1 MIRILVAEDH
11 AAMRA
16 TVVGTLEVE
25 YQVVRAVG
33 DGQEMLDAESECQA
47 DIVILD
53 ISMPTLNG
61 IEAAHRLK
69 QRGSKAKIIFLTVH
83 DEPEFLKAAL
93 DTGASGYVIKSRMAS
108 DLRPAVREAMYG
120 RRFISPSLTM
130 LPGESSR

>member
-1 MIRILVAEDH
+1 MVRLLVAEDH

-16 TVVGTLEVE
+16 TIVGTLEAE
-25 YQVVRAVG
+25 YQVVCAVG
-33 DGQEMLDAESECQA
+33 DGQEMLDAESEWEP
-47 DIVILD
+47 DVIVLD

-83 DEPEFLKAAL
+83 DEPEFLQVAL
-93 DTGASGYVIKSRMAS
+93 NTGADGYVIKSRMAS
-108 DLRPAVREAMYG
+108 DLRPAVREAMNG

-130 LPGESSR
+130 LPSESTP

>member
-1 MIRILVAEDH
+1 MIRLLVAEDH

-25 YQVVRAVG
+25 YQVVGVVG
-33 DGQEMLDAESECQA
+33 DGQEMLDAESECEP
-47 DIVILD
+47 DVIVLD

-69 QRGSKAKIIFLTVH
+69 QRGSKARIIFLTVH
-83 DEPEFLKAAL
+83 DEPEFLQAAL
-93 DTGASGYVIKSRMAS
+93 NSGAHGYVIKARMAS
-108 DLRPAVREAMYG
+108 DLRPAVREAMCG

-130 LPGESSR
+130 LPGESIR